1 MISFDMKWREN
12 TEFIKKRTFPKFW
25 MLRRIKALGGSI
37 QDMLEV
43 YLLQIRC
50 LCEIACPAW
59 NGALTK
65 SDCKQIERIQKMALR
80 IILGAEYDNYEAALE
95 RLDIETLEKRRKDI
109 CVKFAKS
116 IEKSDKF
123 SNWLQPT
130 ARATKTSV
138 RYFIPHVR
146 TKAYQTSPLIYLT
159 ELLNNTS

>member
-1 MISFDMKWREN
+1 MKWKEN
-12 TEFIKKRTFPKFW
+12 TELIKKRTFSKFW

-37 QDMLEV
+37 QDMLDV

-50 LCEIACPAW
+50 LCEIACPVW

-80 IILGAEYDNYEAALE
+80 IILGSEYDNYEAALE

-159 ELLNNTS
+159 ELLNSTS

>member
-1 MISFDMKWREN
+1 
-12 TEFIKKRTFPKFW
+12 
-25 MLRRIKALGGSI
+25 
-37 QDMLEV
+37 
-43 YLLQIRC
+43 
-50 LCEIACPAW
+50 
-59 NGALTK
+59 
-65 SDCKQIERIQKMALR
+65 MALR
-80 IILGAEYDNYEAALE
+80 IILGSEYDNHEAALE

-138 RYFIPHVR
+138 RVRYFVPHVR